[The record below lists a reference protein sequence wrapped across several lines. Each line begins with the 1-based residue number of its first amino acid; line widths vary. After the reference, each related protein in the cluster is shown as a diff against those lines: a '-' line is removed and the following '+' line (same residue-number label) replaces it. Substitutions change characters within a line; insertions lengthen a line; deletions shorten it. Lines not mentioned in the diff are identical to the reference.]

1 MGAFAVVFV
10 YRGWVNVQLV
20 VAMSADDARQI
31 VNDAF
36 VADELTGYQILSATP
51 LPRGM
56 YAAVEEKRQA

>member
-1 MGAFAVVFV
+1 MSAFAVVYV

-20 VAMSADDARQI
+20 VAMSGDDARQI
-31 VNDAF
+31 VNDAM
-36 VADELTGYQILSATP
+36 VAEEMTGFSILSATP

>member
-20 VAMSADDARQI
+20 VAMSVDDAKQI
-31 VNDAF
+31 VSDAM
-36 VADELTGYQILSATP
+36 VAQEITGATILSATP

-56 YAAVEEKRQA
+56 YSAVEEKRQA